1 MKLDQTQEKLF
12 KIIVEILGKRQ
23 HGEIRLES
31 NLVEDLGFDS
41 MMAIRMMMEFE
52 TTFGI
57 NIIEQSDHI
66 NLADI
71 KTVGDVLDLVGRFS
85 VA

>member
-1 MKLDQTQEKLF
+1 LKLDQTQEKLF